1 LKTSGDLRALRER
14 GYRGFLIGE
23 RFMTA
28 PDPGAALGELL
39 AGLGGDAAGTRG
51 AS

>member
-1 LKTSGDLRALRER
+1 LMQM

-28 PDPGAALGELL
+28 ADPGAALRTVIELDPAVSPAVPP
-39 AGLGGDAAGTRG
+39 AGAHR
-51 AS
+51 